1 MDNPVECLHRL
12 LASASKTQEIMTHF
26 YLTLPSNSSQEFF
39 PDNTLTEFTTKLPS
53 TIELTNEWE
62 VGLAEIMFPRSW
74 YTVPKDGVI
83 IKVDY
88 RECDIQWRKEMH
100 TKFRKGIDLNEI
112 DIDTNLEIK
121 LNGGFYKSMEELT
134 HELNLAT
141 MGAFHSRPETDKIT
155 PPAFYYKTITRRMF
169 INVPVGMNIEFPP
182 VLESILGLSSSQNPM
197 CNKTETNLSIR
208 GDLSC
213 NLQAGI
219 HALYVYC
226 DLLQFT
232 HVGNIKAPLLRAVDS
247 GGEDGEVVTRYY
259 ERPRYIPIQKKSFD
273 TIQIII
279 RDDLG
284 EKILF
289 ESGKVLLTLHFRR
302 VLNQYLI

>member
-1 MDNPVECLHRL
+1 
-12 LASASKTQEIMTHF
+12 MTHF
-26 YLTLPSNSSQEFF
+26 YLTLPSNSSQHFF

-74 YTVPKDGVI
+74 YTIPKDGLTIVA
-83 IKVDY
+83 DY
-88 RECDIQWRKEMH
+88 RECDASWKLE
-100 TKFRKGIDLNEI
+100 TSWKFVNGVDVPEEDLDN
-112 DIDTNLEIK
+112 TVEIK
-121 LNGGFYKSMEELT
+121 LNGGFFNTMQELIQ
-134 HELNLAT
+134 ELNQAT
-141 MGAFHSRPETDKIT
+141 VRAFSSSRVDSIII
-155 PPAFYYKTITRRMF
+155 PPSFHYKAITRRTY
-169 INVPVGMNIEFPP
+169 ITLPVGMYMYFPAA
-182 VLESILGLSSSQNPM
+182 LGIILGLTPEQNPM
-197 CNKTETNLSIR
+197 CNKTNDKLTVK

-213 NLQAGI
+213 NLQTAI

-232 HVGNIKAPLLRAVDS
+232 HVGNIRAPLLRVVDS
-247 GGEDGEVVTRYY
+247 GGAAGDVVTRYY

-273 TIQIII
+273 TVQIII

-289 ESGKVLLTLHFRR
+289 ESGKVLLILHFRR
-302 VLNQYLI
+302 IQNRYLL